1 MCERPSK
8 GERIVTTVAYDHEI
22 FSSQQFGGIARY
34 FCEVSA
40 RVPQHEGWRSTVV
53 APVHFNEYLAASKVR
68 HLGYYVP
75 KRIGR
80 AGRLYRAVNAVVG
93 PLFLR
98 AASADIVHRTYYT
111 ARPRPARGR
120 LVVTVYDMI
129 YEMFPQY
136 FPKDDPTR
144 ERKRRSVEA
153 ADHVICIS
161 HSTADDLMRLL
172 DVPPGKI
179 SVTHLGPT
187 ELRSNLAVPAAADGR
202 GARPY
207 FLFVGYRGGYKN
219 FARLLAAYGASPRL
233 QRDFDLLAFG
243 GGEFA
248 ADERAQMSELKLRPD
263 AVRQQF
269 GTDAALARAYVG
281 AQAFIY
287 PSEYEGFGLPP
298 LEAMNC
304 GCPVACSNTSSIP
317 EVVGAAG
324 EYFDPTSV
332 DAIRAALERL
342 ASDQE
347 RRQALIAAG
356 TEQHQRFSWD
366 RCTEETLVAYRAV
379 LTR

>member
-1 MCERPSK
+1 MVKPNERS
-8 GERIVTTVAYDHEI
+8 VTTIAYDHQI
-22 FSSQQFGGIARY
+22 FSAQQFGGIARY
-34 FCEVSA
+34 FCEISA
-40 RVPQHEGWRSTVV
+40 RVPQYEGWRSIVV

-80 AGRLYRAVNAVVG
+80 VGLLYRAVNAMVG
-93 PLFLR
+93 PLCLR
-98 AASADIVHRTYYT
+98 AASADIVHRTYYI
-111 ARPRPARGR
+111 ARPRPPRGR

-129 YEMFPQY
+129 YERLPQY

-144 ERKRRSVEA
+144 EQKRRSVEA

-161 HSTADDLMRLL
+161 HSAAADLMELL

-179 SVTHLGPT
+179 SVTHLAPSD
-187 ELRSNLAVPAAADGR
+187 LRSKLAAPSASDGR
-202 GARPY
+202 GTRPY

-219 FARLLAAYGASPRL
+219 FTRLLAAYGASPQL
-233 QRDFDLLAFG
+233 HRDFDLIAFG
-243 GGEFA
+243 GGTFT

-263 AVRQQF
+263 AVRQQS
-269 GTDAALARAYVG
+269 GGDAALARAYAG

-342 ASDQE
+342 ASDRE
-347 RRQALIAAG
+347 HRRALVAAG
-356 TEQHQRFSWD
+356 QAQYQRFSWD
-366 RCTEETLVAYRAV
+366 RCTAETVAAYRKTMAA
-379 LTR
+379 

>member
-1 MCERPSK
+1 MLSK
-8 GERIVTTVAYDHEI
+8 GERSVTTVAFDHQI
-22 FSSQQFGGIARY
+22 FSAQQFGGIARY
-34 FCEVSA
+34 FCELA
-40 RVPQHEGWRSTVV
+40 ERVPKHEGWRSVV
-53 APVHFNEYLAASKVR
+53 VVPLHFNEYLAASKVR
-68 HLGYYVP
+68 QLGCYLP
-75 KRIGR
+75 KRVGR
-80 AGRLYRAVNAVVG
+80 MGRLYRAVNAVAG
-93 PLFLR
+93 PLLLR
-98 AASADIVHRTYYT
+98 AAGADIVHRTYYT

-144 ERKRRSVEA
+144 EHKRRSVQA

-179 SVTHLGPT
+179 SVTHLGPSD
-187 ELRSNLAVPAAADGR
+187 LRSNLSLPAASDGR

-219 FARLLAAYGASPRL
+219 FARLLAAYGTSPRL
-233 QRDFDLLAFG
+233 HRDFDLLAFG
-243 GGEFA
+243 GGAFT
-248 ADERAQMSELKLRPD
+248 ADERAQMSELKLRPG
-263 AVRQQF
+263 AVRHQS
-269 GTDAALARAYVG
+269 GTDAALARAYAG
-281 AQAFIY
+281 AQVFVY
-287 PSEYEGFGLPP
+287 PSEYEGFGLSP

-347 RRQALIAAG
+347 CRQALIAAG
-356 TEQHQRFSWD
+356 LEQHQRFSWD
-366 RCTEETLVAYRAV
+366 RCAAETIAAYRTTLVA
-379 LTR
+379 